1 MNLPK
6 GKPIRTLPLYKSL
19 LAQTLDSRS
28 NKNPPALAGQR
39 VVNLEQAGMPMSH
52 HFAARSA
59 SSLALALAMTSSETL
74 RGHGA

>member
-6 GKPIRTLPLYKSL
+6 GKPIRTLPSWQSL
-19 LAQTLDSRS
+19 LAQTLNSRS

-74 RGHGA
+74 RGQGA